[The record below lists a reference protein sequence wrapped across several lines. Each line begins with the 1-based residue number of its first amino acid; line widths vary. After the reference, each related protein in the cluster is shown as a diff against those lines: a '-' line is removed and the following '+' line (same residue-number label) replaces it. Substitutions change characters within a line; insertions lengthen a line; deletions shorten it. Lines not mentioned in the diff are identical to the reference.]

1 MKYWRKIFCFF
12 KVRDEMSV
20 LTDIQS
26 SIVQEFEKILECNF
40 ISISFIMT
48 VGFGLKLLANKFHQ
62 VTQMKWSGGN
72 SHATTRTN
80 QINW

>member
-26 SIVQEFEKILECNF
+26 SIVQEFEKILECHF

-48 VGFGLKLLANKFHQ
+48 VGFG
-62 VTQMKWSGGN
+62 
-72 SHATTRTN
+72 
-80 QINW
+80 